1 VQLLQLAHTVSEA
14 LDARGAADVP
24 LRREAVG

>member
-1 VQLLQLAHTVSEA
+1 LQLAHTVSEA

-24 LRREAVG
+24 LRREALG